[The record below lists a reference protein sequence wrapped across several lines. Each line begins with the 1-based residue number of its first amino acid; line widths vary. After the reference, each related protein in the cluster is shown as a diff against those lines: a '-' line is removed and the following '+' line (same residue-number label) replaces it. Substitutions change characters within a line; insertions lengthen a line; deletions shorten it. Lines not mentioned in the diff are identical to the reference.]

1 MSKQIAIT
9 QRVQVV
15 EQTGERRDALSQ
27 EWAVFAQA
35 CGFCPVI
42 LPNHLPTVKQ
52 ILSQTPLDGILLTGG
67 NDLSAYGGDAPER
80 DEVEKVL
87 IAWSIENRVPLL
99 GVCRGMQMLLSVF
112 GVPLQRVSGHIR
124 VEHPLDNGDT
134 VNSYH
139 GWGATACPPP
149 LYPRAW
155 GPDGV
160 LEAVG
165 HRAYPWIHG
174 IMWHPERY
182 LPPRPRDVGWIKE
195 VFTL

>member
-1 MSKQIAIT
+1 MNRGSGRLTDAAFHCLIDSAAFLHFCE
-9 QRVQVV
+9 RV
-15 EQTGERRDALSQ
+15 
-27 EWAVFAQA
+27 
-35 CGFCPVI
+35 
-42 LPNHLPTVKQ
+42 
-52 ILSQTPLDGILLTGG
+52 
-67 NDLSAYGGDAPER
+67 
-80 DEVEKVL
+80 
-87 IAWSIENRVPLL
+87 
-99 GVCRGMQMLLSVF
+99 LLSVF